1 MIVYTIMKEE
11 EPSLSERY
19 LYLMISKT
27 DTQLGRFIRSV
38 SHFPY
43 NHVSM
48 SLDSSFHHWVSFG
61 RYNREAPL
69 YSGFIT
75 ESPER
80 YLAKGFDTEV
90 RIFRLPVTRQRYE
103 EISNLFS
110 HAGEDNCGLVYNTFD
125 CMAAAFHRRVVIP
138 GAYTCLSFA
147 CEVIGKKYL
156 SIEELDQDLRDLMIY
171 DGPLDMLVPD
181 SGSRTDRYF
190 DHHGLIHGT
199 WMGAVQLT
207 TLMIRFFAESG
218 IDLAQF
224 YYG

>member
-1 MIVYTIMKEE
+1 MKE

-38 SHFPY
+38 SQFPY

-48 SLDSSFHHWVSFG
+48 SLDPTFHEWVSFG
-61 RYNREAPL
+61 RFNREAPL

-80 YLAKGFDTEV
+80 FLAKGFDTEV
-90 RIFRLPVTRQRYE
+90 RIFRLPITQQRYE
-103 EISNLFS
+103 EISNLFA
-110 HAGEDNCGLVYNTFD
+110 HAGEANCGLVYNTFD
-125 CMAAAFHRRVVIP
+125 CMAAAFHRRVIIP
-138 GAYTCLSFA
+138 GAFTCLSFA
-147 CEVIGKKYL
+147 CEVIGKHYL
-156 SIEELDQDLRDLMIY
+156 TIEELDQDLRDLMIY
-171 DGPLDMLVPD
+171 DGPMDMLVPD

-207 TLMIRFFAESG
+207 TLMIRFFAENG

-224 YYG
+224 YCG